1 MSRLPFP
8 NPMRIENVFF
18 DMGNT
23 LVHREIDR
31 QVGFAILLRKW
42 DYDISG
48 QEMLD
53 AYQNAR
59 KQVPHLTPY
68 KQSVENLNRR
78 LLAKIENTLHILG
91 LSPAREIAE
100 DLLKSQFNPIQPYEN
115 AVPVLR
121 KLSKRGLKI
130 GVISN
135 WDPDLIGFCKTLG
148 IHEFFDTIVASRALG
163 FRKPDPEIFAAALAS
178 IDGRAHESVHIGDSV
193 GSDAVGAMKMGIQP
207 IIIDREGRYNQL
219 FCPVIKG
226 LEEIPS
232 TLDSLES

>member
-1 MSRLPFP
+1 
-8 NPMRIENVFF
+8 MRIENVFF

-31 QVGFAILLRKW
+31 QIGFAILLRRW
-42 DYDISG
+42 GHDISDR
-48 QEMLD
+48 ELLD
-53 AYQNAR
+53 AYQIAR

-68 KQSVENLNRR
+68 KQSVENLNQR
-78 LLAKIENTLHILG
+78 LLAKIEKTIQILG

-100 DLLKSQFNPIQPYEN
+100 DLLESQFNPIQPYEK

-121 KLSKRGLKI
+121 ELSERDLKV

-135 WDPDLIGFCKTLG
+135 WDPDLIGFCKSLG

-163 FRKPDPEIFAAALAS
+163 FRKPDPEIFASALAS

-207 IIIDREGRYNQL
+207 IVIDRDGRYNHL
-219 FCPVIKG
+219 FCPVIRG
-226 LEEIPS
+226 LDDVLS